1 MIKGL
6 MMQITNFNNS
16 NMKKIRLKKDADDGI
31 VGIAVIVGLVQLIIG
46 VIFLIPPILGA
57 IFFTLQVFGVN
68 GDTISLRELST
79 NWTGDSNAMS
89 AAPIYLG
96 LMAIAGTLIVHSA
109 IKNVISAGNSV
120 EGLDA
125 IKDIEITEE

>member
-1 MIKGL
+1 
-6 MMQITNFNNS
+6 
-16 NMKKIRLKKDADDGI
+16 MKKIRLKKDADDGI
-31 VGIAVIVGLVQLIIG
+31 VGIAVIVGLVQLVIG
-46 VIFLIPPILGA
+46 IIFLIPPVLGA
-57 IFFTLQVFGVN
+57 IFFTLELFGAN
-68 GDTISLRELST
+68 GSAISLKDLST
-79 NWTGDSNAMS
+79 NWTGTDNAMS

-109 IKNVISAGNSV
+109 IKNAISAGKSV